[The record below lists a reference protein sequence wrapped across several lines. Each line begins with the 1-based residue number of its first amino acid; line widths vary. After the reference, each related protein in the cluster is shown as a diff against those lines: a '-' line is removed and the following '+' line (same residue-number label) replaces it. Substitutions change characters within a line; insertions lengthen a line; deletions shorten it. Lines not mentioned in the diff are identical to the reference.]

1 MNDRVISHEVPAYG
15 PASLNM
21 LSEFE
26 NATTSN
32 RLKVFSSFEDFSKIR
47 TRMAKLCICI
57 VSWTGNN
64 LEGNFT

>member
-1 MNDRVISHEVPAYG
+1 MNGRVISHEAQAHG

-32 RLKVFSSFEDFSKIR
+32 GLEVFASFVDFLR
-47 TRMAKLCICI
+47 
-57 VSWTGNN
+57 
-64 LEGNFT
+64 

>member
-1 MNDRVISHEVPAYG
+1 MTDRVISHEVPAYG

-32 RLKVFSSFEDFSKIR
+32 RLKVFSSFEDFPRYAQEWQSY
-47 TRMAKLCICI
+47 AYVLL
-57 VSWTGNN
+57 VG
-64 LEGNFT
+64 LEII